1 MNTEGLM
8 KRRVVVTGMGAISP
22 NGKSADEMWNSMI
35 SGISGIKELSIIDTE
50 DVPVH
55 FAGEIRDFN
64 ALDYM
69 DKKQARRMD
78 RFCQFAYAAAGQA
91 MDDADFGEKM
101 PDTSRFGVLIGSG
114 IGGLTTM
121 QEEVTKMNAKGFR
134 YTSPLFVPMMIGNI
148 APGMIAMRYG
158 LKGHN
163 TCVVTACASGS
174 HAIGDAYRLIK
185 DGYMDAM
192 LTGGAEAP
200 ITRLAMSGFCNLKA
214 LTLTDDINRASIP
227 FDAERSGFV
236 MGEGAG
242 MLVLEEYEHAKARG
256 ARIYGEIAG
265 YGSSCDAYHM
275 TAPHP
280 EAEGLLLA
288 MNSAIDDAEI
298 SAQNID
304 YINAHG
310 TSTEL
315 NDSSE
320 TFAIKKAFGEHAYKL
335 KVSSTK
341 SMTGHML
348 GATGAIEAIV
358 CLKAI
363 CEGVIPP
370 TINYKV
376 PDEVCDLDY
385 VPNTAIKAQV
395 QTAMS
400 NSLGFG
406 GQNACL
412 IFKQG

>member
-1 MNTEGLM
+1 M
-8 KRRVVVTGMGAISP
+8 KRRVVVTGIGAIAP
-22 NGKSADEMWNSMI
+22 NGKSIDEMWNNLI
-35 SGISGIKELSIIDTE
+35 SGVSGIGEITLIDME

-55 FAGEIRDFN
+55 FAGEVKDFDAMN
-64 ALDYM
+64 YM
-69 DKKQARRMD
+69 DKKLARRMD
-78 RFCQFAYAAAGQA
+78 RFCQFAYAAAIEA
-91 MDDADFGEKM
+91 MEDAAFGDIM
-101 PDTSRFGVLIGSG
+101 PDAYRFGVLLGSG

-121 QEEVTKMNAKGFR
+121 QQEVTKMNAKGFR
-134 YTSPLFVPMMIGNI
+134 HTSPLFVPMMIGNI

-163 TCVVTACASGS
+163 TTVVTACASGS

-214 LTLTDDINRASIP
+214 LTTTDDLSKASIP
-227 FDAERSGFV
+227 FDADRSGFV

-242 MLVLEEYEHAKARG
+242 MLVLEEYEHAVKRG
-256 ARIYGEIAG
+256 AKIYGEIVG
-265 YGSSCDAYHM
+265 YGSSADAYHM

-280 EAEGLLLA
+280 EAEGLIA
-288 MNSAIDDAEI
+288 AIDSAIADAGIEK
-298 SAQNID
+298 NEVD

-315 NDSSE
+315 NDAAE
-320 TFAIKKAFGEHAYKL
+320 TFAVKKVFGEHAYSL
-335 KVSSTK
+335 KISSTK

-348 GATGAIEAIV
+348 GATGAVEAIA
-358 CLKAI
+358 CLKALK
-363 CEGVIPP
+363 EGIIPP
-370 TINYKV
+370 TIGYTT
-376 PDEVCDLDY
+376 PDPVCDLDY
-385 VPNTAIKAQV
+385 VPNAAVKEDINI
-395 QTAMS
+395 AMS

-412 IFKQG
+412 IFKRGE